1 MGTEIQKELVGLR
14 RAILT
19 LGASV
24 ESRVD
29 QAFEAFMER
38 NAEMAMAVRT
48 GDKEIDRM
56 EVDIEGECMR
66 VLALLHPVASDL
78 RLVLAVVRI
87 DNDLERIA
95 DHAKSIAKR
104 VLDLNTLPPID
115 VPASIY
121 TMARTALEMLS
132 DALRALSD
140 SDAALAQRVRETDE
154 IVDNVQKEIFA
165 WAEKTIPENV
175 DQTRTVIDVLSVVRS
190 IERIADLSTNIAEDV
205 IFITDGE
212 VVRHT
217 R

>member
-1 MGTEIQKELVGLR
+1 MGTEIRKELVGLR

-29 QAFEAFMER
+29 QALESFLER
-38 NAEMAMAVRT
+38 NSDMAMAVRT

-56 EVDIEGECMR
+56 EVDIEGECLR

-78 RLVLAVVRI
+78 RLVLSIVRI

-104 VLDLNTLPPID
+104 VLDLATLPPID
-115 VPASIY
+115 VPTSIY
-121 TMARTALEMLS
+121 TMARTAQEMLS
-132 DALRALSD
+132 DSLRALAD
-140 SDAALAQRVRETDE
+140 SDTALARRVRETDE
-154 IVDNVQKEIFA
+154 VVDNVQKEIFA
-165 WAEKTIPENV
+165 WAESEIPQRV

-190 IERIADLSTNIAEDV
+190 VERIADLATNIAEDV
-205 IFITDGE
+205 IFISEGE